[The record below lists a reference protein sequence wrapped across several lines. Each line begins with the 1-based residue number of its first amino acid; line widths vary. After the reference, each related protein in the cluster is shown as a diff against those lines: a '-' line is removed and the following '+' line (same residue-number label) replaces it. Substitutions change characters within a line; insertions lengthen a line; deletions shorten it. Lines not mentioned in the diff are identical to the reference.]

1 MPPLRRT
8 RRLQDTMLAAA
19 HRACDDGLLDIAA
32 DLLRLAEAVVAEE
45 TDLRR
50 RRQDRWALIAAHE
63 RLWHLRQGLPLGAA
77 PDSAYAAAA
86 E

>member
-1 MPPLRRT
+1 MLPLRRT
-8 RRLQDTMLAAA
+8 RRLQDTMLAAV

-32 DLLRLAEAVVAEE
+32 EMLRLAELVVAEE
-45 TDLRR
+45 SDLRR

-63 RLWHLRQGLPLGAA
+63 RLWHLRHGEPTGDVADEL
-77 PDSAYAAAA
+77 AAAA